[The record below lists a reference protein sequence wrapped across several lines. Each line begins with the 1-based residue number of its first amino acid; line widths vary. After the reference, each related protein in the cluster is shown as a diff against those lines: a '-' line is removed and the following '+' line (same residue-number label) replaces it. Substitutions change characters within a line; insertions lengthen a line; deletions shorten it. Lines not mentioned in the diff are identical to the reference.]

1 MQTAYDQLFQAIERG
16 VFKSG
21 DRLLETE
28 LAAHFG
34 VSRTPIREAIR
45 RLEAEGIVEHKP
57 RVGAV
62 VRTLGQQEI
71 VELYEMRIVLETTAA
86 AMAAKH
92 ASGAEIRTLEGLNT
106 AMTETADDPV
116 QVAVLNRKFHRC
128 IMEAARNQFLSQSY
142 QALSHALILLGKT
155 TLETPDRVSAVTA
168 QHTTIIAALASAD
181 PDASSDAMRA
191 HMETSLDHRLKAL
204 HFGS

>member
-1 MQTAYDQLFQAIERG
+1 MQTAYDQLFQAIELRE
-16 VFKSG
+16 FKPG

-45 RLEAEGIVEHKP
+45 KLEAEGIVEHKP

-71 VELYEMRIVLETTAA
+71 VALYEMRIVLETTAA

-92 ASGAEIRTLEGLNT
+92 ASHAEIRTLDSLNI
-106 AMTETADDPV
+106 AMSEASNDPV
-116 QVAVLNRKFHRC
+116 QVAILNRKFHRC
-128 IMEAARNQFLSQSY
+128 ILDAGRNQFLSHSY

-155 TLETPDRVSAVTA
+155 TLETPDRVNTVTT
-168 QHTTIIAALASAD
+168 QHATIISALASAD
-181 PDASSDAMRA
+181 PDAASDAMRV

-204 HFGS
+204 HIVS